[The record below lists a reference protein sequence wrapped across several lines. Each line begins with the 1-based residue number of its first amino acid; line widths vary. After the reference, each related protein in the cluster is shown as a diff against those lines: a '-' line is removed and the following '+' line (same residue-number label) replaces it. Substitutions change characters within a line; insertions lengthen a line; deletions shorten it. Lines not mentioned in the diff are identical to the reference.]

1 MKTSVLML
9 SAVMGLNGLAAF
21 GQGYPSRPIRAVIP
35 YAPGGVSDLVLRSL
49 SDPLAQRLGQPI
61 VIENR
66 GGGGGTVAAGQVA
79 RAAADGHLVM
89 LGTGGNLAM
98 APSLYKSLSY
108 DPQKDFAPIA
118 MVARGQLVLVVHP
131 SVPASSVRELVNLA
145 RTRPGQLNYASSGVG
160 SPLHLAMELFKS
172 LTHTEI
178 VHVPYKGSAPMLADL
193 AGGQVDIGFDSIATS
208 LPHMQ
213 SGRLKGVAVSGE
225 ARSLAAPDLHT
236 MAEAGVPAPR
246 RRERALQLLE
256 YVGLRHREGHRAT
269 QLSGGE
275 MQRVA
280 IARALANPPA
290 VLLADEPTG
299 EVDAATGREILDL
312 FRRLNR
318 DGTTLLV
325 VTHDERLAAEAGRL
339 VHMLDGRIVADGG
352 SRQP

>member
-225 ARSLAAPDLHT
+225 ARSLAAPDLPT
-236 MAEAGVPAPR
+236 MAEAGVPGFKVTSFYAFVAPAATPKPIVER
-246 RRERALQLLE
+246 LSGAITALASSAEVRNRLVSAGLDPDVVASDQLGEVLRREQVFWAHVVRTA
-256 YVGLRHREGHRAT
+256 G
-269 QLSGGE
+269 
-275 MQRVA
+275 
-280 IARALANPPA
+280 IAP
-290 VLLADEPTG
+290 
-299 EVDAATGREILDL
+299 
-312 FRRLNR
+312 
-318 DGTTLLV
+318 
-325 VTHDERLAAEAGRL
+325 
-339 VHMLDGRIVADGG
+339 
-352 SRQP
+352 Q

>member
-49 SDPLAQRLGQPI
+49 SDPLAQRLGQPV

-66 GGGGGTVAAGQVA
+66 GGGGTVAAGQVA

-98 APSLYKSLSY
+98 APSLYKSLPY

-118 MVARGQLVLVVHP
+118 MVARGQLALVVHP
-131 SVPASSVRELVNLA
+131 SVPASSVRELLNLA
-145 RTRPGQLNYASSGVG
+145 RTRPGQLDYASSGVG

-225 ARSLAAPDLHT
+225 ARSLAAPDLPT
-236 MAEAGVPAPR
+236 MAEAGVPGFKVTSFYAFVAPAATPKPIVER
-246 RRERALQLLE
+246 LSGAITALASTAEVHNRLVSAGLDPDVVGSDRLGEVLRRER
-256 YVGLRHREGHRAT
+256 VFW
-269 QLSGGE
+269 
-275 MQRVA
+275 
-280 IARALANPPA
+280 
-290 VLLADEPTG
+290 AD
-299 EVDAATGREILDL
+299 
-312 FRRLNR
+312 
-318 DGTTLLV
+318 V
-325 VTHDERLAAEAGRL
+325 VRTAG
-339 VHMLDGRIVADGG
+339 I
-352 SRQP
+352 SPQ